1 MKILKKYA
9 IPLIP
14 LHFDFRMPAALPRAV
29 AIASTLFLGLT
40 LSLTGLH
47 ARSVA
52 NAEKLAA
59 LPQAPV
65 APLKPTSAPAANA
78 PQPAAPQP
86 ASEKLTGWHQT
97 GLASWYGTDF
107 QGKQTANGEIF
118 DMNDL
123 TCAHR
128 SLPLGTWLKVTDL
141 HSRKWIVVRVNDRGP
156 VPETRIADLSA
167 AAAHM
172 LGMGNRG
179 VSRVRLDVIDARQAL
194 QIARLNKQRMVRLAI
209 AETAT
214 EPGS

>member
-1 MKILKKYA
+1 MRILKKYA

-14 LHFDFRMPAALPRAV
+14 LNLDFRMPAALPRAV
-29 AIASTLFLGLT
+29 AVASILFLGLT

-47 ARSVA
+47 ARSA
-52 NAEKLAA
+52 TNAEKLAA
-59 LPQAPV
+59 LPPAPV
-65 APLKPTSAPAANA
+65 HSTQPASTPVATA
-78 PQPAAPQP
+78 PQPAT
-86 ASEKLTGWHQT
+86 ENLTGWHQT
-97 GLASWYGTDF
+97 GLASWYGPDF
-107 QGKQTANGEIF
+107 QGKETANGEIF

-172 LGMGNRG
+172 LGMGSRG

-209 AETAT
+209 AEAAT
-214 EPGS
+214 EPGN

>member
-14 LHFDFRMPAALPRAV
+14 LNLDFRMPAALPRAV

-47 ARSVA
+47 VRSTA
-52 NAEKLAA
+52 NTEKLAA
-59 LPQAPV
+59 LPQ
-65 APLKPTSAPAANA
+65 TSAHPVPPSLASAATA
-78 PQPAAPQP
+78 PEPV
-86 ASEKLTGWHQT
+86 SENLIGWHQT
-97 GLASWYGTDF
+97 GLASWYGPDF

-209 AETAT
+209 TETAT